1 MKEENINQIEETQPD
16 TPEEKK
22 KEKTAYQITRAD
34 RQGIKK
40 KARKVVK
47 SHYLLLVVL
56 CLIAVMYG
64 TEFSYVKDGR

>member
-40 KARKVVK
+40 KAR
-47 SHYLLLVVL
+47 
-56 CLIAVMYG
+56 
-64 TEFSYVKDGR
+64 